1 MDYKSSAIASQVQ
14 ILSSPTKELGAR
26 LYNEQANL
34 VANQKTT
41 MVVNTAQDLIRSGGR
56 SPSVENEIY

>member
-26 LYNEQANL
+26 FYKQQANQG
-34 VANQKTT
+34 ANPDANK
-41 MVVNTAQDLIRSGGR
+41 
-56 SPSVENEIY
+56 

>member
-41 MVVNTAQDLIRSGGR
+41 MVVNTAQDLIRSGGLK
-56 SPSVENEIY
+56 